1 MFVVHNDYFHLMN
14 LHFCSVL
21 CESSDT
27 KRTPPIL
34 TILSIGI
41 WADHLFFK
49 WDSWCSRSVFVEM
62 DLLKAFIKSIYEKAW
77 RAIMSGC
84 NHPMKKNESGE
95 LVSKLEKEWSA
106 NKDKLANNNWKAF
119 NVIISIG
126 LQLEYFKLFVI
137 ILMTYNHSLAYQ
149 GEYYI
154 LILCN

>member
-1 MFVVHNDYFHLMN
+1 MHYQFSCLIYLIYVLLCLLFITII
-14 LHFCSVL
+14 FISWICTCSVL

-77 RAIMSGC
+77 RAIISGC

-119 NVIISIG
+119 NVIFNTIDG
-126 LQLEYFKLFVI
+126 
-137 ILMTYNHSLAYQ
+137 N
-149 GEYYI
+149 
-154 LILCN
+154 